1 MGIKMFAI
9 SEYLESALARG
20 FNTAILGSWKRS
32 HAAGL
37 NPYERN
43 VPTPLE
49 DRAYRARL
57 EARGEMVELFQ
68 HFTRRFAGVLDQLG
82 AVSFVCDGE
91 GYLLSRV
98 GAANTLRRFDHV
110 SILEGSSCG
119 EAVLGTNAPGLAL
132 VTGEPVMVTAD
143 EHYSRLYH
151 TAFCVAAP
159 ILDEGGRPIGCID
172 ITKFF
177 DRNDVSPRLRK
188 DLLQLAVSLTDAIRT
203 ELSLRRLAR
212 LAPAA
217 PRRVE
222 GRVVPAGIAALP
234 GELADRPRST
244 VVAPL
249 DASRATFAQVIG
261 RSPRLAEVV
270 RLARSYSMKDANVL
284 IQGETGT
291 GKELLARAIHNEGR
305 RAAGLFVAVNCAAI
319 PVELAESE
327 LFGYERGAFT
337 GARAEG
343 QPGKFELAHEGTLFL
358 DEIDSMP
365 PSVQAKILRAVET
378 KRVSRLNGKRE
389 IAVDVRIVAAGR
401 SLAEEVLAGRFRK
414 DLFYRLNVLRLTIPP
429 LRELRDDVPAILDAF
444 LAAFAAE
451 LGTGMKVLTDEAR
464 AKLVAYGWPGNV
476 RELRNCVEYLYNT
489 VEGELVALR
498 HLPPEIAESAQP
510 AAAGAPPPHAP
521 PPSPPHDLDAVE
533 RQHIVDTMSR
543 VGGSALEA
551 AAALGISRS
560 SFYRKLKKHGIR

>member
-1 MGIKMFAI
+1 MLAI
-9 SEYLESALARG
+9 SEYLESGLARG
-20 FNTAILGSWKRS
+20 FDTAILGSWERS
-32 HAAGL
+32 RAAGL
-37 NPYERN
+37 NPYDRN

-57 EARGEMVELFQ
+57 EARGDILELFQ
-68 HFTRRFAGVLDQLG
+68 HFTGRFAGVLDQLG
-82 AVSFVCDGE
+82 AVSFVCDGD
-91 GYLLSRV
+91 GYLLSRI
-98 GAANTLRRFDHV
+98 GAAESLRRFDHV
-110 SILEGSSCG
+110 SIREGSSCS
-119 EAVLGTNAPGLAL
+119 EAVLGTNAPSLAL
-132 VTGEPVMVTAD
+132 VTREPVMVTAD

-159 ILDEGGRPIGCID
+159 ILDEERTPIGCID

-177 DRNDVSPRLRK
+177 DRNDVSPRMRK
-188 DLLQLAVSLTDAIRT
+188 DLLQLAISLTDAIRT
-203 ELSLRRLAR
+203 ELSLRRLGR
-212 LAPAA
+212 LGPAA
-217 PRRVE
+217 PRSAV
-222 GRVVPAGIAALP
+222 L
-234 GELADRPRST
+234 
-244 VVAPL
+244 APL
-249 DASRATFAQVIG
+249 DASHATFAQIVG

-270 RLARSYSMKDANVL
+270 RLARSYSQKDANVL

-358 DEIDSMP
+358 DEVDSMP
-365 PSVQAKILRAVET
+365 LSVQAKILRAVET
-378 KRVSRLNGKRE
+378 KRVSRINGKRE
-389 IAVDVRIVAAGR
+389 IAVDVRIVAAGNR
-401 SLAEEVLAGRFRK
+401 SLGEEVLAGRFRK
-414 DLFYRLNVLRLTIPP
+414 DLFYRLNVLRLTIPA
-429 LRELRDDVPAILDAF
+429 LRELRDDVPALLDAF
-444 LAAFAAE
+444 LAGFATE
-451 LGTGMKVLTDEAR
+451 LGTGMKVLTEEAR
-464 AKLVAYGWPGNV
+464 AQLVAYGWPGNV

-510 AAAGAPPPHAP
+510 LAAGALPVREAP
-521 PPSPPHDLDAVE
+521 PNPAQELDAVE
-533 RQHIVDTMSR
+533 RQHIVETMSR
-543 VGGSALEA
+543 VGGGPVEA
-551 AAALGISRS
+551 ARALGISRS

>member
-1 MGIKMFAI
+1 M
-9 SEYLESALARG
+9 
-20 FNTAILGSWKRS
+20 
-32 HAAGL
+32 
-37 NPYERN
+37 
-43 VPTPLE
+43 PTPLE

-57 EARGEMVELFQ
+57 EARGDIVELFQ
-68 HFTRRFAGVLDQLG
+68 HFTGRFAGIFDQLG

-91 GYLLSRV
+91 GYLLSRI
-98 GAANTLRRFDHV
+98 GAAETLRRFDHV
-110 SILEGSSCG
+110 SIREGSTCS

-132 VTGEPVMVTAD
+132 VTREPVMVTAD

-159 ILDEGGRPIGCID
+159 ILDEERTPIGCID

-177 DRNDVSPRLRK
+177 DRNDVSPRVRK
-188 DLLQLAVSLTDAIRT
+188 DLLQLVISLTDAIRT
-203 ELSLRRLAR
+203 ELSLRRLGQ
-212 LAPAA
+212 LGPAA

-222 GRVVPAGIAALP
+222 ARVVPAGIAMLP
-234 GELADRPRST
+234 CELADRPRSA
-244 VVAPL
+244 VIAPL
-249 DASRATFAQVIG
+249 DASRANFAQVVG

-270 RLARSYSMKDANVL
+270 RLARSYSLKDANVL
-284 IQGETGT
+284 VQGETGT

-358 DEIDSMP
+358 DEVDSMP
-365 PSVQAKILRAVET
+365 LSVQAKILRAVET

-389 IAVDVRIVAAGR
+389 IAVDVRIVAAGNR
-401 SLAEEVLAGRFRK
+401 SLGEEVLAGRFRK

-429 LRELRDDVPAILDAF
+429 LRELRDDVPALLDAF

-464 AKLVAYGWPGNV
+464 ARLVAYDWPGNV

-510 AAAGAPPPHAP
+510 VAAGAPPLRAP
-521 PPSPPHDLDAVE
+521 PPSPAQDLDAVE
-533 RQHIVDTMSR
+533 RQHIVETLNR
-543 VGGSALEA
+543 VGGGAVEA
-551 AAALGISRS
+551 ARALGISRS

>member
-1 MGIKMFAI
+1 MLPI
-9 SEYLESALARG
+9 SEYLESAIARG
-20 FNTAILGSWKRS
+20 FNTAILGSWERS
-32 HAAGL
+32 RAAGL
-37 NPYERN
+37 NPHERN
-43 VPTPLE
+43 VPTPLG

-57 EARGEMVELFQ
+57 EARSDVVELFQ
-68 HFTRRFAGVLDQLG
+68 HFTGRFAGILEQLG

-91 GYLLSRV
+91 GYLLSRI
-98 GAANTLRRFDHV
+98 GAAEALRRFDRV
-110 SILEGSSCG
+110 SVHEGSSCS
-119 EAVLGTNAPGLAL
+119 EAVIGTNAPGLAL
-132 VTGEPVMVTAD
+132 VTREPVMVTAD

-159 ILDEGGRPIGCID
+159 ILDEERTPIGCVD

-177 DRNDVSPRLRK
+177 DRNDVSPRVRK
-188 DLLQLAVSLTDAIRT
+188 DLLRLVISLTDAIRT
-203 ELSLRRLAR
+203 ELSLRKLGRLG
-212 LAPAA
+212 PAA

-222 GRVVPAGIAALP
+222 ARVVPASIATP
-234 GELADRPRST
+234 PRELADRPRSA
-244 VVAPL
+244 VIAPL
-249 DASRATFAQVIG
+249 DASRATFAQIVG

-270 RLARSYSMKDANVL
+270 RLARSYSLKDANVL

-305 RAAGLFVAVNCAAI
+305 RAAGLFVALNCAAI

-343 QPGKFELAHEGTLFL
+343 QPGKFELAHQGTLFL
-358 DEIDSMP
+358 DEVDSMP
-365 PSVQAKILRAVET
+365 PSIQAKILRAVDT
-378 KRVSRLNGKRE
+378 KRISRLNGRRE
-389 IAVDVRIVAAGR
+389 IAVDVRIVAAGNH
-401 SLAEEVLAGRFRK
+401 SFAEEVLAGRFRK

-429 LRELRDDVPAILDAF
+429 LRELRDDVPALLDAF

-464 AKLVAYGWPGNV
+464 AQLVAHDWPGNV

-489 VEGELVALR
+489 VEGELVAVR
-498 HLPPEIAESAQP
+498 HLPPEIADSARR
-510 AAAGAPPPHAP
+510 AAAGAPPARSAP
-521 PPSPPHDLDAVE
+521 PIPAQDLAAVE
-533 RQHIVDTMSR
+533 RQHIVETLTR
-543 VGGSALEA
+543 LGGSAVEA
-551 AAALGISRS
+551 AGALGISRS

>member
-1 MGIKMFAI
+1 
-9 SEYLESALARG
+9 ARG
-20 FNTAILGSWKRS
+20 FDTAILGSWERS
-32 HAAGL
+32 RAAGL
-37 NPYERN
+37 DPYERN

-68 HFTRRFAGVLDQLG
+68 HVTGRFAGILGQLG
-82 AVSFVCDGE
+82 ACSFVCDQD
-91 GYLLSRV
+91 GYLLSRIG
-98 GAANTLRRFDHV
+98 GADTLRRFDHV
-110 SILEGSSCG
+110 SIREGSGCT
-119 EAVLGTNAPGLAL
+119 EAVIGTNAPGLAL
-132 VTGEPVMVTAD
+132 VTREPVMVTAD

-151 TAFCVAAP
+151 TAFCVASP
-159 ILDEGGRPIGCID
+159 ILDEERTPIGCID

-177 DRNDVSPRLRK
+177 DRNDVSPRMRK
-188 DLLQLAVSLTDAIRT
+188 DLLQLVISLTDAVRT
-203 ELSLRRLAR
+203 ELSLRRLGR
-212 LAPAA
+212 LGPAA
-217 PRRVE
+217 AAARRVE
-222 GRVVPAGIAALP
+222 TRIVPAGVVTP
-234 GELADRPRST
+234 PSCDLADPPRST
-244 VVAPL
+244 VIAPL
-249 DASRATFAQVIG
+249 DASRATFGQVIG

-270 RLARSYSMKDANVL
+270 RLARSYSLKDANVL

-358 DEIDSMP
+358 DEVDSMP
-365 PSVQAKILRAVET
+365 LSVQGKILRAVET
-378 KRVSRLNGKRE
+378 KRVSRINGKRE
-389 IAVDVRIVAAGR
+389 IAVDVRIVAAGNR
-401 SLAEEVLAGRFRK
+401 SLGEEVLAGRFRK

-429 LRELRDDVPAILDAF
+429 LRELRDGVPALLDAF

-464 AKLVAYGWPGNV
+464 AQLVAHDWPGNV

-498 HLPPEIAESAQP
+498 HLPPEIAEPAAP
-510 AAAGAPPPHAP
+510 AAAGASAAGTA
-521 PPSPPHDLDAVE
+521 PPSPARELEAVE
-533 RQHIVDTMSR
+533 RQHIVETMSR
-543 VGGSALEA
+543 VGGSAVEA
-551 AAALGISRS
+551 ARALGLSRS

>member
-1 MGIKMFAI
+1 MLAI
-9 SEYLESALARG
+9 SEYLESGLARG
-20 FNTAILGSWKRS
+20 FDTAILSSWERS
-32 HAAGL
+32 RAGGL
-37 NPYERN
+37 NPYEKN

-57 EARGEMVELFQ
+57 EARGDIVELFQ
-68 HFTRRFAGVLDQLG
+68 HFTGRFAGVLDQLG

-91 GYLLSRV
+91 GYLLSRI
-98 GAANTLRRFDHV
+98 GAAETLRRFDHV
-110 SILEGSSCG
+110 SIREGSNCS

-132 VTGEPVMVTAD
+132 VTREPVMVTAD

-159 ILDEGGRPIGCID
+159 ILDEERTPIGCID

-177 DRNDVSPRLRK
+177 DRNDVSPRVRK
-188 DLLQLAVSLTDAIRT
+188 DLLQLAISLTDAIRT
-203 ELSLRRLAR
+203 ELSLRKLGRLG
-212 LAPAA
+212 PAA

-222 GRVVPAGIAALP
+222 ARVVPAGIAMLP
-234 GELADRPRST
+234 CELSDRPRSA
-244 VVAPL
+244 VIAPL
-249 DASRATFAQVIG
+249 DASRATFAQVVG

-270 RLARSYSMKDANVL
+270 RLARSYSLKDANVL

-343 QPGKFELAHEGTLFL
+343 QAGKFELAHQGTLFL

-365 PSVQAKILRAVET
+365 PSVQGKILRAVET

-389 IAVDVRIVAAGR
+389 IAVDVRIIAAGNR
-401 SLAEEVLAGRFRK
+401 NLGEEVLAGRFRK

-429 LRELRDDVPAILDAF
+429 LRELRDDVPALLDAF
-444 LAAFAAE
+444 LVAFAAE

-464 AKLVAYGWPGNV
+464 ARLVAHDWPGNV

-489 VEGELVALR
+489 VDGELVTLA
-498 HLPPEIAESAQP
+498 HMPPELAESAQP
-510 AAAGAPPPHAP
+510 APAVEATLRAAPPGPAA
-521 PPSPPHDLDAVE
+521 DLDAVE
-533 RQHIVDTMSR
+533 RQYIVETLR
-543 VGGSALEA
+543 RLGGSAVEA
-551 AAALGISRS
+551 GRALGISRS
-560 SFYRKLKKHGIR
+560 SIYRKLKKHGIR